1 MSSSS
6 QRPKSQ
12 LKTSLPSAFA
22 AANAEQSSPQSSPYS
37 VPSHE
42 EQEKYLSGR
51 PAATARHL
59 GIALQHAQQIQA
71 QKNAEEMILDRI
83 IELLGIPSSPSADPA
98 TPSQQDAQLF
108 KSALYPFRPSDYD
121 SLMTERNN
129 EDLCGYA
136 LCPRENRKD
145 DAAKSGSFRF
155 KYGAKGSG
163 PGGRGRSVDI
173 VPRENLERW
182 CSDECAERALYIR
195 VQLGENPVWERR
207 ADDTRGKNI
216 QLLEEGRAKQK
227 QKAVG
232 PAVPLTINDHGEAD
246 VTTGI
251 ENLQIGGAERSQE
264 LALERGDTN
273 LASRQGRLNVTIQ
286 EKEVGPDS
294 SIKAPERR
302 PEDVD
307 GGSIEGHVPQEWRKN
322 EPARQD
328 EGDVL
333 DQI

>member
-1 MSSSS
+1 MSTQSGPS
-6 QRPKSQ
+6 KSQ

-22 AANAEQSSPQSSPYS
+22 AANAGQSSPYP
-37 VPSHE
+37 VPS
-42 EQEKYLSGR
+42 QEDQDKYLSGR
-51 PAATARHL
+51 PGATARHL
-59 GIALQHAQQIQA
+59 DIALQHAQQIQA
-71 QKNAEEMILDRI
+71 QKDAEEMILDRI
-83 IELLGIPSSPSADPA
+83 IQLLAIPSSPSSDPA
-98 TPSQQDAQLF
+98 APSSQDAQLF

-129 EDLCGYA
+129 ENLCGYA

-145 DAAKSGSFRF
+145 DTAKSGSFRF

-173 VPRENLERW
+173 VPRENLEKW

-227 QKAVG
+227 QKAAG
-232 PAVPLTINDHGEAD
+232 PVDPLTNNDLGEAS
-246 VTTGI
+246 VTAGI
-251 ENLQIGGAERSQE
+251 KNMQIGSGGRSQE
-264 LALERGDTN
+264 LALERGDRS
-273 LASRQGRLNVTIQ
+273 LVSRQGRVDVTIQ
-286 EKEVGPDS
+286 EKEVGPNA
-294 SIKAPERR
+294 SIKAPQRR
-302 PEDVD
+302 PEDVS
-307 GGSIEGHVPQEWRKN
+307 GGSIEGYVPQERQNN
-322 EPARQD
+322 EPAVQESD
-328 EGDVL
+328 ML